1 MSFGIL
7 LFNLAQTIEIA
18 VPVLC
23 HFFGYRNRGAQ
34 VLSLCAEE
42 TTYAT
47 AFGGKSQHI
56 NFIKLNLNEQSI
68 NNNTAIQKTVTGY
81 ITANSN
87 IVLELG

>member
-1 MSFGIL
+1 M

-23 HFFGYRNRGAQ
+23 HFFGYRNRGAL
-34 VLSLCAEE
+34 VHRCAEE

>member
-1 MSFGIL
+1 MPL
-7 LFNLAQTIEIA
+7 PLEAN
-18 VPVLC
+18 
-23 HFFGYRNRGAQ
+23 
-34 VLSLCAEE
+34 
-42 TTYAT
+42 
-47 AFGGKSQHI
+47 HI